1 MLEWESP
8 PLNVRRTGGY
18 PSVSCFCGQECAS
31 WFPYLHKLGCRTGF
45 CLKTFLPQYFVVMIS
60 RTRIRIRY
68 PENADLQIV
77 TQSKRYITS
86 HVEVVLV
93 EI

>member
-1 MLEWESP
+1 MVIPAFPVSVAR
-8 PLNVRRTGGY
+8 NVTL
-18 PSVSCFCGQECAS
+18 CAS
-31 WFPYLHKLGCRTGF
+31 WFPYLRKLGCRTRF

-77 TQSKRYITS
+77 TRSKRH
-86 HVEVVLV
+86 HVTCRSGSGRNLTLAL
-93 EI
+93 

>member
-1 MLEWESP
+1 MVIP
-8 PLNVRRTGGY
+8 AFPV
-18 PSVSCFCGQECAS
+18 SVARLCAS
-31 WFPYLHKLGCRTGF
+31 WFPYLHKLGCRTRF